1 MSGFI
6 TTETL
11 DTHGDLIAELYGA
24 EFLEACRK
32 AVGTTFLSMLMKHGK
47 I

>member
-1 MSGFI
+1 MAGFI

-11 DTHGDLIAELYGA
+11 ATHGDLIAELYGVD
-24 EFLEACRK
+24 FLEECKK
-32 AVGTTFLSMLMKHGK
+32 AVGTTFLAMLVKFKK